1 MGRVNIANAYIFSD
15 SVGQKPGGTLD
26 TDNIS
31 TEFLPKYESARVAV
45 ERARQIVK
53 DNNEMISKIKS
64 DANIESDDFDPWTS
78 AENFSYEDSYA
89 FDLYK
94 IKSSNGIKDFIKDVF
109 GVH

>member
-1 MGRVNIANAYIFSD
+1 MDLENANTQ
-15 SVGQKPGGTLD
+15 G
-26 TDNIS
+26 
-31 TEFLPKYESARVAV
+31 FLPKYESARIAV

-64 DANIESDDFDPWTS
+64 ESNIEETPDFDPFFE
-78 AENFSYEDSYA
+78 AENFSHNDSYA

-94 IKSSNGIKDFIKDVF
+94 IKSSNGVKDFIKNIF

>member
-1 MGRVNIANAYIFSD
+1 M
-15 SVGQKPGGTLD
+15 D
-26 TDNIS
+26 TEQMRS
-31 TEFLPKYESARVAV
+31 EFLPKYESARIAV

-53 DNNEMISKIKS
+53 ENNEMISKIKS
-64 DANIESDDFDPWTS
+64 DANIESESSFDPFTE

-94 IKSSNGIKDFIKDVF
+94 IKSTGGIRDFIKDVF